1 MSTNRIHL
9 EQLTGR
15 VRNLPTLPE
24 VVQEV
29 TRLIDDPMATAED
42 VEEILSRDPILVAK
56 VLQMV
61 NSAFYGLSE
70 PVMQVDQAI
79 MILGFKTIR
88 AITLSIGVVSL
99 FQEQQ
104 TGYSLR
110 RHWLHGAANACIGRS
125 LAKEALMADPD
136 VAYVVGILK
145 NIGLLLMIQYAPDE
159 TKAAITL
166 ARKHNLPLDKSLNK
180 IFDTNSA
187 EVGAWLLEQWNM
199 EQQVCDAIRFQN
211 DLPLAPDS
219 QLVSVGQFSDYLC
232 NIKKIRLP
240 GDHGERTLDNNVWR
254 YLGLN
259 RDSLADALE
268 RLNDEVTQAKQLL
281 TVAN

>member
-1 MSTNRIHL
+1 MSNSRIQL
-9 EQLTGR
+9 KQLTGR

-104 TGYSLR
+104 AGYSLR

-145 NIGLLLMIQYAPDE
+145 NIGLLLMIQFAPDE
-159 TKAAITL
+159 TKAAIAL
-166 ARKHNLPLDKSLNK
+166 SRKHNLPLDKSLHK
-180 IFDTNSA
+180 VFDTDSA

-232 NIKKIRLP
+232 MIKRIRLP

-281 TVAN
+281 TVAV